1 MKTAKLWTRNFR
13 LVILAS
19 AIGTVGAIAGGFAL
33 AFLVFDETGSTLASA
48 LIVAIQLLPHLLL
61 PVLIAPFMDRLP
73 RKSFLVAGD
82 IANAVLLAGMG
93 LWLLFFDFSYVGY
106 LTVSLLLACLGAV
119 DELAFTSIYPEL
131 IPEGAEQKGYAV
143 SSMLY
148 PVLTVIMTPLA
159 AVLLDT
165 LGVAWILIAQ
175 SGLSLAAAITE
186 SFIHLDETERQHRT
200 PYSLQA
206 RVGDIREAVLYLKE
220 ERGLRSIYEY
230 MAVTNGVAI
239 GFSPILVA
247 FFRTFP
253 GFTAAMYSAF
263 SVVEFAGRTIG
274 SALQYRIKIPDK
286 KKYGFV
292 FFVYQVYESMD
303 MCLLWL
309 PYPLMLVNRG
319 ICGFLGSNSAIL
331 RSTAVQ
337 RYIPEKLRSRINAF
351 DGVLITAGASAF
363 SLLMGFLGEILDYRW
378 CVTIGGAIAMLAS
391 WLLIWGRRKDV
402 QELLGHADVSTTMN
416 IYAHSTREAKRSSAR
431 LLDKVVGGN

>member
-1 MKTAKLWTRNFR
+1 MKTTKLWTRNFR

-48 LIVAIQLLPHLLL
+48 LIVAIQLLPRLLL

-93 LWLLFFDFSYVGY
+93 LWLLFFYFSYVGY
-106 LTVSLLLACLGAV
+106 LAVSLLLACLGAV

-186 SFIHLDETERQHRT
+186 SFIHLDEAERQHRT
-200 PYSLQA
+200 PYSLQDWA
-206 RVGDIREAVLYLKE
+206 GDIREAVQYLKE

-230 MAVTNGVAI
+230 MAVTNGVAS

-274 SALQYRIKIPDK
+274 SALQYRIKIPVR

-309 PYPLMLVNRG
+309 SYPLMLVNRG

-331 RSTAVQ
+331 RSAAVQ

-351 DGVLITAGASAF
+351 DGVLITAGASVF
-363 SLLMGFLGEILDYRW
+363 SLLMGFLGEILDYHW

-402 QELLGHADVSTTMN
+402 RRV
-416 IYAHSTREAKRSSAR
+416 YEAG
-431 LLDKVVGGN
+431 DEEMTP

>member
-1 MKTAKLWTRNFR
+1 MNTVKLWTRNFR

-19 AIGTVGAIAGGFAL
+19 AMGTLGSIAGGFAL

-48 LIVAIQLLPHLLL
+48 LIVAIQLIPYLLL
-61 PVLIAPFMDRLP
+61 PVLIAPFMDRVP

-82 IANAVLLAGMG
+82 AANAVLLAGMG
-93 LWLLFFDFSYVGY
+93 IWLLFFQFSYVGY
-106 LTVSLLLACLGAV
+106 LAVSLLLSCLGAV

-148 PVLTVIMTPLA
+148 PVLKVVMTPLA
-159 AVLLDT
+159 AVLLDAI
-165 LGVAWILIAQ
+165 GVAWILIAQ

-186 SFIHLDETERQHRT
+186 SYIRLDETERKQRT
-200 PYSLQA
+200 PYSLGA
-206 RVGDIREAVLYLKE
+206 WIEDIQEAVQYLKK

-230 MAVTNGVAI
+230 MAVTNGVAN

-274 SALQYRIKIPDK
+274 STIQYRVKIPEEK
-286 KKYGFV
+286 RYGFT
-292 FFVYQVYESMD
+292 FIVYQFYEAMD

-331 RSTAVQ
+331 RETTVQ
-337 RYIPEKLRSRINAF
+337 RYIPERLRSRVNAF
-351 DGVLITAGASAF
+351 NGVLLTVGSSVF

-378 CVTIGGAIAMLAS
+378 CVTAGGAAAMLAS
-391 WLLIWGRRKDV
+391 WLLIWGRRGDV
-402 QELLGHADVSTTMN
+402 
-416 IYAHSTREAKRSSAR
+416 R
-431 LLDKVVGGN
+431 KVYEVRDCH

>member
-1 MKTAKLWTRNFR
+1 MKEAKLWTRNFR

-93 LWLLFFDFSYVGY
+93 LWLLFFNFSYVGY
-106 LTVSLLLACLGAV
+106 LAVSLLLACIGAV

-148 PVLTVIMTPLA
+148 PVLKVIMTPLA

-175 SGLSLAAAITE
+175 SGLSFAAAITE

-206 RVGDIREAVLYLKE
+206 WAGDIREAVQYLKE

-230 MAVTNGVAI
+230 MAVTNGVAS

-286 KKYGFV
+286 KKYGLV

-331 RSTAVQ
+331 RSAAVQ

-351 DGVLITAGASAF
+351 DGVLITAGASVF
-363 SLLMGFLGEILDYRW
+363 SLMMGFLGEILDYRW

-402 QELLGHADVSTTMN
+402 RRVYETGDDEMTQ
-416 IYAHSTREAKRSSAR
+416 
-431 LLDKVVGGN
+431 

>member
-1 MKTAKLWTRNFR
+1 MKEAKLWTRNFR

-93 LWLLFFDFSYVGY
+93 LWLLFFNFSYVGY
-106 LTVSLLLACLGAV
+106 LAVSLLLACIGAV

-148 PVLTVIMTPLA
+148 PVLKVIMTPLA

-175 SGLSLAAAITE
+175 SGLSFVAAITE

-206 RVGDIREAVLYLKE
+206 WAGDIREAVQYLKE

-230 MAVTNGVAI
+230 MAVTNGVAS

-286 KKYGFV
+286 KKYGLV

-331 RSTAVQ
+331 RSAAVQ

-351 DGVLITAGASAF
+351 DDVLITAGASVF
-363 SLLMGFLGEILDYRW
+363 SLMMGFLGEILDYRW

-402 QELLGHADVSTTMN
+402 RRVYETGDDEMTQ
-416 IYAHSTREAKRSSAR
+416 
-431 LLDKVVGGN
+431 

>member
-1 MKTAKLWTRNFR
+1 MKETKLWTRNFR

-19 AIGTVGAIAGGFAL
+19 AIGTIGATAGGFAL

-93 LWLLFFDFSYVGY
+93 LWLLFFNFSYLGY
-106 LTVSLLLACLGAV
+106 LAVSLLLACIGAV

-131 IPEGAEQKGYAV
+131 LPEGAEQKGYAV

-148 PVLTVIMTPLA
+148 PVLKVIMTPLA

-165 LGVAWILIAQ
+165 LGIAWILIAQ
-175 SGLSLAAAITE
+175 SGLSFAAAITE

-206 RVGDIREAVLYLKE
+206 WAGDIREAVQYLKE

-230 MAVTNGVAI
+230 MAVTNGVAS

-286 KKYGFV
+286 KKYGLV

-331 RSTAVQ
+331 RSAAVQ

-351 DGVLITAGASAF
+351 DDVLITAGASVF
-363 SLLMGFLGEILDYRW
+363 SLMMGFLGEILDYRW

-402 QELLGHADVSTTMN
+402 
-416 IYAHSTREAKRSSAR
+416 R
-431 LLDKVVGGN
+431 KVYETGDDEMTQ

>member
-93 LWLLFFDFSYVGY
+93 LWLLFYNFSYVGY
-106 LTVSLLLACLGAV
+106 LAVSLLLACLGAV

-131 IPEGAEQKGYAV
+131 IPKGAEQKGYAV

-148 PVLTVIMTPLA
+148 PVLKVIMTPLA

-175 SGLSLAAAITE
+175 SGLSFAAAITE
-186 SFIHLDETERQHRT
+186 SFIHLDEAERQHRT

-206 RVGDIREAVLYLKE
+206 WAGDIREAVRYLKD

-230 MAVTNGVAI
+230 MAVTNGVAS

-292 FFVYQVYESMD
+292 FFIYQVYETMD

-331 RSTAVQ
+331 RSAAVQ

-363 SLLMGFLGEILDYRW
+363 SLLIGFLGEILDYRW

-402 QELLGHADVSTTMN
+402 RRVYQNCMKPVWRLYGCPN
-416 IYAHSTREAKRSSAR
+416 KRKRSAW
-431 LLDKVVGGN
+431 

>member
-1 MKTAKLWTRNFR
+1 MKEAKLWTRNFC

-73 RKSFLVAGD
+73 RKSFLIAGD

-93 LWLLFFDFSYVGY
+93 LWLLFFNFSYVGY
-106 LTVSLLLACLGAV
+106 LAVSLLLACIGAV

-148 PVLTVIMTPLA
+148 PVLKVIMTPLA

-175 SGLSLAAAITE
+175 SGLSFAAAITE

-206 RVGDIREAVLYLKE
+206 WAGDIREAVQYLKE

-230 MAVTNGVAI
+230 MAVTNGVAS

-286 KKYGFV
+286 KKYGLV

-331 RSTAVQ
+331 RSAAVQ

-351 DGVLITAGASAF
+351 DDVLITAGASVF
-363 SLLMGFLGEILDYRW
+363 SLMMGFLGEILDYRW
-378 CVTIGGAIAMLAS
+378 CVTIGGASAMLAS

-402 QELLGHADVSTTMN
+402 RRVYETGDDEMTQ
-416 IYAHSTREAKRSSAR
+416 
-431 LLDKVVGGN
+431 

>member
-1 MKTAKLWTRNFR
+1 MKEAKLWTRNFR

-93 LWLLFFDFSYVGY
+93 LWLLFFNFSYVGY
-106 LTVSLLLACLGAV
+106 LAVSLLLACIGAV

-148 PVLTVIMTPLA
+148 PVLKVIMTPLA

-175 SGLSLAAAITE
+175 SGLSFAAAITE

-206 RVGDIREAVLYLKE
+206 WAGDIREAVQYLKE

-230 MAVTNGVAI
+230 MAVTNGVAS

-274 SALQYRIKIPDK
+274 SAQQYRIKIPDK
-286 KKYGFV
+286 KKYGLV

-331 RSTAVQ
+331 RSAAVQ

-351 DGVLITAGASAF
+351 DDVLITAGASVF
-363 SLLMGFLGEILDYRW
+363 SLMMGFLGEILDYRW

-402 QELLGHADVSTTMN
+402 RRVYETGDDEMTQ
-416 IYAHSTREAKRSSAR
+416 
-431 LLDKVVGGN
+431 

>member
-1 MKTAKLWTRNFR
+1 MSTAKLWTRNFR

-19 AIGTVGAIAGGFAL
+19 AMGTLGSIAGGFAL

-48 LIVAIQLLPHLLL
+48 LIVAIQLIPNLLL
-61 PVLIAPFMDRLP
+61 PILIAPVMDRLP

-82 IANAVLLAGMG
+82 AANAVLLAGMG
-93 LWLLFFDFSYVGY
+93 IWLLLFDFSYVGY
-106 LTVSLLLACLGAV
+106 LAISLLLSCLGAI

-148 PVLTVIMTPLA
+148 PVLKVIMTPLA

-165 LGVAWILIAQ
+165 IGVAWILIAQ
-175 SGLSLAAAITE
+175 SGLSLAAAVTE
-186 SFIHLDETERQHRT
+186 SCIRLDETERKQHT
-200 PYSLQA
+200 PYTPRA
-206 RVGDIREAVLYLKE
+206 WIEDIREAVQYLKK
-220 ERGLRSIYEY
+220 ERGLRSIYGY
-230 MAVTNGVAI
+230 MAVTNGVSS
-239 GFSPILVA
+239 GFSPIFVA

-274 SALQYRIKIPDK
+274 SAMQYRIKIPAK
-286 KKYGFV
+286 KKYGFT
-292 FFVYQVYESMD
+292 FFVYQFYEAMD

-309 PYPLMLVNRG
+309 PYPLMLINRG

-331 RSTAVQ
+331 RSAAVQ
-337 RYIPEKLRSRINAF
+337 RYIPEKLRSRVNAF
-351 DGVLITAGASAF
+351 IGVLLTVGSSIF

-378 CVTIGGAIAMLAS
+378 CVTIGGTVALLAC
-391 WLLIWGRRKDV
+391 WLLIWRRRSDV
-402 QELLGHADVSTTMN
+402 
-416 IYAHSTREAKRSSAR
+416 R
-431 LLDKVVGGN
+431 KVYEVGDGDSE

>member
-1 MKTAKLWTRNFR
+1 MNTVKLWTRNFR

-19 AIGTVGAIAGGFAL
+19 AMGTLGSIAGGFAL

-48 LIVAIQLLPHLLL
+48 LIVAIQLIPYLLL
-61 PVLIAPFMDRLP
+61 PVLIAPFMDRVP

-82 IANAVLLAGMG
+82 AANAVLLAGMG
-93 LWLLFFDFSYVGY
+93 IWLLFFQFSYVGY
-106 LTVSLLLACLGAV
+106 LAVSLLLSCLGAV

-148 PVLTVIMTPLA
+148 PVLKVVMTPLA
-159 AVLLDT
+159 AVLLDAI
-165 LGVAWILIAQ
+165 GVAWILIAQ

-186 SFIHLDETERQHRT
+186 SYIRLDETERKQRT
-200 PYSLQA
+200 PYSLGA
-206 RVGDIREAVLYLKE
+206 WIEDIREAVQYLKKK
-220 ERGLRSIYEY
+220 RGLRSIYEY
-230 MAVTNGVAI
+230 MAVTNGVAN

-274 SALQYRIKIPDK
+274 STIQYRVKIPEEK
-286 KKYGFV
+286 RYGFT
-292 FFVYQVYESMD
+292 FIVYQFYEAMD

-331 RSTAVQ
+331 RETTVQ
-337 RYIPEKLRSRINAF
+337 RYIPERLRSRVNAF
-351 DGVLITAGASAF
+351 NGVLLTVGSSVF

-378 CVTIGGAIAMLAS
+378 CVTVGGAVAMLAS
-391 WLLIWGRRKDV
+391 WLLIWGRRGDV
-402 QELLGHADVSTTMN
+402 
-416 IYAHSTREAKRSSAR
+416 R
-431 LLDKVVGGN
+431 KVYEVRDCH